1 MGYDPSQSTER
12 CSSHH
17 FVRLTFIPALIP
29 RLFSRNF
36 RPFNY
41 PYILSF
47 NPMVGAIAAG
57 CPVVLKPS
65 EANPNA
71 SALIA
76 ELVPKYLDP
85 NAYAVVNGGPEETTA
100 LLDFRWDHIFF
111 TGGTRVGQIVAT
123 AAAKH
128 ITPVT
133 LELGG
138 KSPVIIDSDCD
149 IDLAAK
155 RVLFG
160 KSQNMGQ
167 VRDGFRCAPLHIKLT
182 LLL

>member
-1 MGYDPSQSTER
+1 
-12 CSSHH
+12 
-17 FVRLTFIPALIP
+17 
-29 RLFSRNF
+29 
-36 RPFNY
+36 
-41 PYILSF
+41 
-47 NPMVGAIAAG
+47 MVGAIAAG